1 MSISIFNRNLSVR
14 TNSSL
19 ILDFLSKSN
28 QRQNDR
34 INSLLPDELRSYT
47 QKGYNENE
55 KWIWTESGLRLKI
68 EMFRTK
74 LKSFSEKDRDI
85 WRSPSTNEIMVSF
98 CTKYIKTNMYKND
111 FEFAGQLFDAKSVTV
126 ILVTTIWWWQM

>member
-19 ILDFLSKSN
+19 ILDFLFKSN

-55 KWIWTESGLRLKI
+55 KWI
-68 EMFRTK
+68 
-74 LKSFSEKDRDI
+74 
-85 WRSPSTNEIMVSF
+85 
-98 CTKYIKTNMYKND
+98 
-111 FEFAGQLFDAKSVTV
+111 
-126 ILVTTIWWWQM
+126 